1 MKFTA
6 IAFLLVTGALLLPS
20 VLIAQDKFGVPL
32 TKHRQTDTLV
42 VPQQDTIRQKDL
54 YDLISSIFH
63 KQTPGDKKLAVI
75 GSKPVISILP
85 AIGYTLQ
92 TRLAVTLSGNVAFR
106 TSPEARISTITSNS
120 AYTQNKQLIIPIQSN
135 IWVANNTYDFIGDIK
150 FYKYPQS
157 TFGLG
162 TNSSALDENPMDYR
176 LFRFSE
182 TVLRHI
188 TGNFYLGGGLI
199 IDHHAD
205 VSEKGNPDGS
215 PSDYALYGARE
226 NTTSAGYTLNMLVDM
241 RDNSINPT
249 RGFYAAMVFRDNK
262 HFLGSSTSWSSLVV
276 DVRKYYRF
284 PESSENVLAFWSYDW
299 LVIAGKPPYLDLP
312 ANTWDQY
319 NGTGRGY
326 IQGRFRGAQMVYAE
340 TEYRFKLSR
349 NGLLGGV
356 AFVNGE
362 SFSGAP
368 GSPLQRMQPGYGAGL
383 RIKLNK
389 VSKTNICIDYG
400 MGNQH
405 SRGVFVTV
413 GEIF

>member
-1 MKFTA
+1 MKFIA
-6 IAFLLVTGALLLPS
+6 IALLLLSALLLPFA
-20 VLIAQDKFGVPL
+20 LRAQDKRGLPL

-42 VPQQDTIRQKDL
+42 IARQDTIRQKDL
-54 YDLISSIFH
+54 YDVISSIFH
-63 KQTPGDKKLAVI
+63 KQTPGDKKIEVI
-75 GSKPVISILP
+75 GARPVISVLP

-92 TRLAVTLSGNVAFR
+92 TKFAVTLSGNIAFR
-106 TSPEARISTITSNS
+106 TSPDARISTISSNS

-135 IWVANNTYDFIGDIK
+135 IWAGRNAYNFVGDIK
-150 FYKYPQS
+150 FYKYPQC

-162 TNSSALDENPMDYR
+162 TNSSVLNQNPMDYR

-188 TGNFYLGGGLI
+188 TGNFYLGGGFI
-199 IDHHAD
+199 VDHHAD
-205 VSEKGNPDGS
+205 VTEKGNPDGS
-215 PSDYALYGARE
+215 PSDYALYGASE
-226 NTTSAGYTLNMLVDM
+226 KTTSAGFTLNLLVAM

-249 RGFYAAMVFRDNK
+249 HGFYAALVYRDNK
-262 HFLGSSTSWSSLVV
+262 AFLGSTTAWSSLVV
-276 DVRKYYRF
+276 DIRKYCRF
-284 PESSENVLAFWSYDW
+284 PAGSDNVLAFWSYDW
-299 LVIAGKPPYLDLP
+299 VVLNGKPPYLDLP

-340 TEYRFKLSR
+340 SEYRFKITR
-349 NGLLGGV
+349 NGLMGGV

-362 SFSGAP
+362 TFSGVP
-368 GSPLQRMQPGYGAGL
+368 GTPLQTVQPGYGAGL
-383 RIKLNK
+383 RLKLNK

-400 MGNQH
+400 FGNQH

>member
-6 IAFLLVTGALLLPS
+6 KAVLLVTGIIVLPT
-20 VLIAQDKFGVPL
+20 VLRAQDKSPVPL
-32 TKHRQTDTLV
+32 TRHRQTDTLV

-54 YDLISSIFH
+54 YDVISSIFH
-63 KQTPGDKKLAVI
+63 KQTPEDKKVEVI

-92 TRLAVTLSGNVAFR
+92 TKLAVTLSGNVAFR
-106 TSPEARISTITSNS
+106 TSPDARISTISSNS

-135 IWVANNTYDFIGDIK
+135 IWLANNTYNLVGDIK

-162 TNSSALDENPMDYR
+162 SNSSALDENPMDYR

-182 TVLRHI
+182 TLLRRI
-188 TGNFYLGGGLI
+188 TGSFYLGAGFI
-199 IDHHAD
+199 TDHHSEI
-205 VSEKGNPDGS
+205 SEKGNPDGNL
-215 PSDYALYGARE
+215 SDYALYGADE
-226 NTTSAGYTLNMLVDM
+226 NTTSAGFTLNMLVDM
-241 RDNSINPT
+241 RDNSINPS
-249 RGFYAAMVFRDNK
+249 RGFYAAMVYRDNK
-262 HFLGSSTSWSSLVV
+262 KILGSTSAWSSLVV
-276 DVRKYYRF
+276 DVRKYLRF
-284 PESSENVLAFWSYDW
+284 PEGSNNVLAFWSYDW
-299 LVIAGKPPYLDLP
+299 LVLNGKPPYLDLP

-340 TEYRFKLSR
+340 TEYRFKLTR

-368 GSPLQRMQPGYGAGL
+368 GTPLQRVQPGYGAGL
-383 RIKLNK
+383 RLKLNK